1 MSNPKVVS
9 LQPDR
14 KPSSAI
20 PPIVNSVRQQARKRL
35 LGLVKELLDCT
46 DDALFEMADRSHSNT
61 DHHMYFDSMRQ
72 IRLHRGDIQQRFT
85 DEVNRA
91 FERVF
96 SGSSEFADGL
106 DDVDADDIGLVDN
119 DDLEISVA
127 ISGITSKITSQ
138 FSLPIMELT
147 KRFDHLAKHATV
159 NERRNPLGPQALS
172 EAFGHAIEGIDI
184 DIKIRIILLKLY
196 ERMVMQRMGPVYE
209 EANRALTDAGVLKDL
224 RRTLGKGRNPSGPAR
239 STSAPGSARGQDHR
253 RHGAGSSGY
262 GGGGYAGSQSGYGG
276 TDQGGYGGSGQ
287 GGFGGGAYGTAGAGH
302 GGGGTGHGGPAGT
315 PGNAGHGGYAGAGE
329 PGGSYGGEEFGTIQ
343 SLLAG
348 MPGSQ
353 RSDNASAAGDLPG
366 GVIATPQLLD
376 LLTAVQSESGSQALS
391 IEEVPPLLDLR
402 QVVVSR
408 APDVT
413 GEALNQLGRADED
426 VVNFIGMLFDYI
438 LNDRNLA
445 IPMKALI
452 ARLQIPIVRL
462 AIIDK
467 SFFDRSSHPARQ
479 LLNELSSAGIGWSS
493 AAELKRDA
501 VYDKIESIVIRVLN
515 GFSDNPDIFA
525 ELLDELRAFR
535 TQDGAR
541 HARMEQRVKDTE
553 SGRARTLAA
562 KQDVQRVVNQ
572 KACGLRLPR
581 EVARFVSDVWSRAL
595 VYVMLKEGEATTTW
609 EELIATLDDL
619 LWAVQPLDDLDAIDR
634 RDAMREDLLTRIA
647 EGMSMLQSTGTD
659 VDHWRAVIEA
669 QLDEVSGNDRAF
681 LEDDLGER
689 GADVF
694 PEMEEIVLAAPHEVT
709 DSFQGEAPAPDFVD
723 NINRLSEG
731 SWVEIQQDGDAG
743 VLRCKLAT
751 IVKPGDRYV
760 FVNRRGM
767 KVAEKTRM
775 ELARELQD
783 DKLVMLNDSQVFDRA
798 LQAVIGNLRQV
809 QSQPQH

>member
-1 MSNPKVVS
+1 VSNPKVVS

-46 DDALFEMADRSHSNT
+46 DDALFEMADRSQSNT

-72 IRLHRGDIQQRFT
+72 IRLRRGDIQQRFT

-96 SGSSEFADGL
+96 AGSGEFADGM

-147 KRFDHLAKHATV
+147 KRFDHLAKHTTV

-196 ERMVMQRMGPVYE
+196 ERMVMQRMGPVYD

-239 STSAPGSARGQDHR
+239 SPAAPGSARGHDHG
-253 RHGAGSSGY
+253 RHGSGPT
-262 GGGGYAGSQSGYGG
+262 GASGHRDGGYPASGHSGHA
-276 TDQGGYGGSGQ
+276 GSGQ
-287 GGFGGGAYGTAGAGH
+287 GGVGGSAGAGRTGSA
-302 GGGGTGHGGPAGT
+302 GGATGTGDYAGAQGGSA
-315 PGNAGHGGYAGAGE
+315 HGGYAGTGE
-329 PGGSYGGEEFGTIQ
+329 PGGYGGEEFGTIQ

-353 RSDNASAAGDLPG
+353 GAGGEQVRGDLPG
-366 GVIATPQLLD
+366 GVIATPQLLEV
-376 LLTAVQSESGSQALS
+376 LTAVQSESGSQALS

-413 GEALNQLGRADED
+413 GEALNHLGRADED

-467 SFFDRSSHPARQ
+467 SFFDHSSHPARQ

-501 VYDKIESIVIRVLN
+501 VYDKIESVVIRVLN

-535 TQDGAR
+535 TQDSAR

-581 EVARFVSDVWSRAL
+581 DVARFVSDVWSRAL
-595 VYVMLKEGEATTTW
+595 VYVMLKEGEATITW

-619 LWAVQPLDDLDAIDR
+619 LWAVQPLDDMDAIDR
-634 RDAMREDLLTRIA
+634 RDTMREDLLARIA
-647 EGMSMLQSTGTD
+647 EGMSMLQSSGTD
-659 VDHWRAVIEA
+659 VDHWRAVLEA
-669 QLDEVSGNDRAF
+669 QLDEVSDNDRAF
-681 LEDDLGER
+681 LEDDIGER
-689 GADVF
+689 GAEVF

-723 NINRLSEG
+723 KINRLSEG
-731 SWVEIQQDGDAG
+731 SWVEIRQEGDGD

-809 QSQPQH
+809 QAQPQA

>member
-1 MSNPKVVS
+1 VSNPKVVS

-35 LGLVKELLDCT
+35 LALVKALLDCT
-46 DDALFEMADRSHSNT
+46 DDALFEMADRSRSNT

-72 IRLHRGDIQQRFT
+72 IRLRRGDIQQRFT
-85 DEVNRA
+85 DAVNRA

-96 SGSSEFADGL
+96 AGGELTDSM

-147 KRFDHLAKHATV
+147 KRFDHLARHTTV

-184 DIKIRIILLKLY
+184 DIRIRIILLKLY

-239 STSAPGSARGQDHR
+239 APSAPGTARDYGHDGHGSGR
-253 RHGAGSSGY
+253 GGPGGHGAGGQA
-262 GGGGYAGSQSGYGG
+262 GGSE
-276 TDQGGYGGSGQ
+276 GGYGGS
-287 GGFGGGAYGTAGAGH
+287 
-302 GGGGTGHGGPAGT
+302 P
-315 PGNAGHGGYAGAGE
+315 GAGE
-329 PGGSYGGEEFGTIQ
+329 PGSGYGAGGYGGEEFRTIQ

-348 MPGSQ
+348 ASGPQGSGNETV
-353 RSDNASAAGDLPG
+353 RGDVQG

-376 LLTAVQSESGSQALS
+376 LLNAMQSESGSQALS

-452 ARLQIPIVRL
+452 ARLQIPVVRL

-493 AAELKRDA
+493 AAELKRDV
-501 VYDKIESIVIRVLN
+501 VYDKIESVVIRVLN
-515 GFSDNPDIFA
+515 GFSDNPGIFA

-535 TQDGAR
+535 TQDSAR

-553 SGRARTLAA
+553 SGRARTVAV
-562 KQDVQRVVNQ
+562 KEDVQKVVNQ

-581 EVARFVSDVWSRAL
+581 DVARFVSDVWSRAL
-595 VYVMLKEGEATTTW
+595 VYVMLKEGEAATGTW
-609 EELIATLDDL
+609 EQLIATLDDL

-634 RDAMREDLLTRIA
+634 RDAMREDLLARIA
-647 EGMSMLQSTGTD
+647 DGMSMLQSADTE

-669 QLDEVSGNDRAF
+669 QLDEVSSNDRAF
-681 LEDDLGER
+681 LEDEVGER

-694 PEMEEIVLAAPHEVT
+694 PEMEEIVLAAPHEVS

-723 NINRLSEG
+723 KINRLSEG
-731 SWVEIQQDGDAG
+731 SWVEIQQDGGAG

-751 IVKPGDRYV
+751 VVKPGDRYV

-809 QSQPQH
+809 QGQPQP